1 MEVSLE
7 VLDDLVARN
16 KSCELC
22 SRPFLG
28 ESPECPTCRRL
39 KKWKRG
45 HGETLRAVDTT
56 PLPGSQEGDDEDSG
70 DDSYDATTPPE
81 KNAPLVPPGQRP
93 TGVCAQ
99 ALLGLFPL
107 QQQQQ
112 QQQQQQTPP
121 PRPSSTFAMRAF
133 AIFSQAPTSS
143 SSASSATA
151 STFALETT
159 ATIVPGA
166 ADAPSLNEPS
176 TPSVEPVELLSEAD
190 APSPTTPSKVQS
202 MTGHF
207 RDRRSRAPMLVR
219 RSPLGRLPQ

>member
-1 MEVSLE
+1 MEVPLE
-7 VLDDLVARN
+7 VLDDLVASN

-28 ESPECPTCRRL
+28 ESPECPTCGRL

-45 HGETLRAVDTT
+45 CGETLRAVDPT

-107 QQQQQ
+107 QLQQQQ
-112 QQQQQQTPP
+112 QPPPPP
-121 PRPSSTFAMRAF
+121 PRPSSTYAMRAF
-133 AIFSQAPTSS
+133 AIFSQATTSS

-190 APSPTTPSKVQS
+190 SLSPTAPSKVPS

-207 RDRRSRAPMLVR
+207 RDRRSRALMLVR